1 MSVHAQVQTEFKA
14 HNNVTKLRIQQ
25 PFYSSAF
32 SFFLGL
38 SHFILIPP
46 VCFFYHLSFVFFF
59 HCFHLHTSVVAFF
72 LLLCLSV
79 SLWPFHCK
87 ILSPPWFPV
96 FNGCGL
102 GKKHEWGTARVLYTG
117 ENPSQR
123 VRKDYKREQR
133 LRAQST
139 KYVFKQDLRRDILI
153 AFAQTLRWTTDFTEE
168 KMQRNNRCW
177 ILMNL
182 N

>member
-14 HNNVTKLRIQQ
+14 YNNVTKLRIQQ

-102 GKKHEWGTARVLYTG
+102 GKKTQVRDSKSAVYWGKSF
-117 ENPSQR
+117 PKSQ
-123 VRKDYKREQR
+123 KRLQK
-133 LRAQST
+133 RAKAEST
-139 KYVFKQDLRRDILI
+139 KHKVCVQAGFKKRHFNSLCADSEVDYRFYRRED
-153 AFAQTLRWTTDFTEE
+153 AE
-168 KMQRNNRCW
+168 KQ
-177 ILMNL
+177 
-182 N
+182 